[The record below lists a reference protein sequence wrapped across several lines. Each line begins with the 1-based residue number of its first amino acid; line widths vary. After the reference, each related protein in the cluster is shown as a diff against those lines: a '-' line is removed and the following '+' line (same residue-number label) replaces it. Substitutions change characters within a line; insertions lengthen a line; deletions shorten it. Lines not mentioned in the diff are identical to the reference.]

1 MLTNFFVSNYGFVDD
16 KGIDVSLKRINVVL
30 GVSSVKA
37 ALFMA
42 PCLLGGVMSNLN
54 VRYTTPKISFGSFE
68 EIVYNGSTSK
78 PIILYL
84 RFRNFRK
91 NLHESFFSLLFSA
104 SPVAFDKYS
113 DEFKRIDILDL
124 YLEILGDRVTML
136 RLIINEH
143 IMFSVARHEVWTW
156 KIEIDKKTIA
166 ERSNNFPAVNFSGLL
181 SGILDSIHYA
191 DIRSWFIE
199 RYQSLGTESMRSL
212 AAKKLIDIFSD
223 LESSQRLGTFLRE
236 AGDIA
241 VRLKYIPPSSLGIE
255 YRLSN
260 SWKKT
265 NFFDLD
271 FISLLP
277 TLAVLFGTGREDTVI
292 ILEPSIMSP
301 RMQHALFR
309 ISADIALN
317 EKKQIVFLTNSPI
330 IVRELLNSD
339 PKVQEQSKLL
349 LVYYDDRAHIKDL
362 SFDSEGIQ
370 IGQEDIENMRQFWTD
385 DLINTFKA

>member
-124 YLEILGDRVTML
+124 YLS
-136 RLIINEH
+136 LIH
-143 IMFSVARHEVWTW
+143 I
-156 KIEIDKKTIA
+156 
-166 ERSNNFPAVNFSGLL
+166 
-181 SGILDSIHYA
+181 
-191 DIRSWFIE
+191 
-199 RYQSLGTESMRSL
+199 
-212 AAKKLIDIFSD
+212 
-223 LESSQRLGTFLRE
+223 
-236 AGDIA
+236 
-241 VRLKYIPPSSLGIE
+241 
-255 YRLSN
+255 
-260 SWKKT
+260 
-265 NFFDLD
+265 
-271 FISLLP
+271 
-277 TLAVLFGTGREDTVI
+277 
-292 ILEPSIMSP
+292 
-301 RMQHALFR
+301 
-309 ISADIALN
+309 
-317 EKKQIVFLTNSPI
+317 
-330 IVRELLNSD
+330 
-339 PKVQEQSKLL
+339 
-349 LVYYDDRAHIKDL
+349 
-362 SFDSEGIQ
+362 
-370 IGQEDIENMRQFWTD
+370 
-385 DLINTFKA
+385 